1 MVVMNFKEFLN
12 EKTQDMVSSI
22 ARNNNGKIDW
32 DDPNPTPN
40 QSGTIT
46 FKTAKDA
53 SRAFD
58 KLERE
63 GVKCNFASTTKITFS
78 IRGKIL

>member
-1 MVVMNFKEFLN
+1 MNFKEFLN

-22 ARNNNGKIDW
+22 AHNNNGKIDW
-32 DDPNPTPN
+32 DAPNPTPKN
-40 QSGTIT
+40 SGVIT
-46 FKTAKDA
+46 FKQPKDA

-63 GVKCNFASTTKITFS
+63 GVKCNFATRTKITFS
-78 IRGKIL
+78 IRG